1 MNPANGVYDNSGS
14 RIGAFDKEGNYLLEF
29 DYNQDPELVM
39 DILKYGTG
47 VEVLAPTSLRKR
59 VKDEL
64 TKALNN
70 Y

>member
-1 MNPANGVYDNSGS
+1 MGS
-14 RIGAFDKEGNYLLEF
+14 FDKDGNYLLEF

-39 DILKYGTG
+39 DILKYGSG
-47 VEVLAPTSLRKR
+47 VEVLAPVSLRKR

-64 TKALNN
+64 TKALVF